1 MKALTF
7 QIHLLEPV
15 LNTSLSGDPNSSV
28 GLDFIPGS
36 TIRGSLIRRYLQGS
50 KGDAGNNE
58 FRRLFL
64 SCSTRFLNA
73 YPRSRNGIR
82 TLPTPLSWNL
92 KKDEEKPVYD
102 LVLKEKGDESWSA
115 VNKSQPFCYLWE
127 DGQDNGKVEFYKPN
141 FQVNIHTANENRQ
154 RSAKENSTVF
164 RYQALASDQDFCAA
178 ILADD
183 ESDLEKMCALL
194 PSDLKLSIG
203 GSHSAGYGLVNID
216 KVKIDEWYEYQPLGD
231 DPEKIV
237 ITLLSNALV
246 RNDHNGTYTLSL
258 ESILGCKD
266 ELAFA
271 KSAVVGGFNRTWNLP
286 LAQGLAIQAGSV
298 FVYKNDPELAKRLHF
313 LEETGFGER
322 LAEGFGRIAI
332 NWHNFEEIS
341 IEECKGS
348 TPLPQIVSGPS
359 KDLARR
365 MAQRLLRSELDLRLV
380 ETVNRFSINRRRK
393 LTNTQISRMRLSAR
407 LALSKNDPVEII
419 NHLNGMKRTARDQF
433 QDARISGKPL
443 WNWIEERARE
453 PQSVWGLLN
462 MREDRVL
469 AVGGIKP
476 EMRELALEYT
486 VFLIDRVLQKASMEG
501 GDE

>member
-7 QIHLLEPV
+7 QIHLHEPV
-15 LNTSLSGDPNSSV
+15 LIASLSGDPNSSV

-36 TIRGSLIRRYLQGS
+36 TIRGLLIRRYLQGC

-64 SCSTRFLNA
+64 SCFTRFLNA
-73 YPRSRNGIR
+73 YPKSRNGIR
-82 TLPTPLSWNL
+82 TLPTPLSWHF

-115 VNKSQPFCYLWE
+115 ANKGQPFCYSWE
-127 DGQDNGKVEFYKPN
+127 DEEDNGRVEFYKPN
-141 FQVNIHTANENRQ
+141 YQINIHTANENRQ

-164 RYQALASDQDFCAA
+164 RYQALASGQDFCAA

-183 ESDLEKMCALL
+183 ESDLEKMFSLL

-246 RNDHNGTYTLSL
+246 RNNHNGTYTLSL

-266 ELAFA
+266 ELAFV

-298 FVYKNDPELAKRLHF
+298 FVYKYDPEIAKRLNV
-313 LEETGFGER
+313 LEETGIGER

-341 IEECKGS
+341 IGKYKAS
-348 TPLPQIVSGPS
+348 PPLPETVSGPS
-359 KDLARR
+359 KELARR
-365 MAQRLLRSELDLRLV
+365 MAQRLLRSKLDFKLV
-380 ETVNRFSINRRRK
+380 EIVNQLSIDRRRK
-393 LTNTQISRMRLSAR
+393 LTKTQISRMRLSAR
-407 LALSKNDPVEII
+407 LALSKNDPGEII
-419 NHLNGMKRTARDQF
+419 NHLNGMKRTAREQF
-433 QDARISGKPL
+433 QDARISGKSL

-453 PQSVWGLLN
+453 PQSVWELLN
-462 MREDRVL
+462 MREDGIP

-476 EMRELALEYT
+476 ELRELALEYT
-486 VFLIDRVLQKASMEG
+486 VFLIDRVLQKASREG